1 MGTKTYITFQRAG
14 QWWGLGSN
22 PGLSAAKAQILS
34 TASYTK
40 NPLKATKCYINIIIM
55 TKKRKIISDN
65 KFLQCWLSV
74 EITPPQTQSL
84 VSISMPSCSMI

>member
-40 NPLKATKCYINIIIM
+40 NSSSKNLWYYKNIGPD
-55 TKKRKIISDN
+55 RA
-65 KFLQCWLSV
+65 L
-74 EITPPQTQSL
+74 ETQ
-84 VSISMPSCSMI
+84 